1 MQTNFFSDESNKGRV
16 SQVARHQVRMGDG
29 EEGDGNQVKEETK
42 PDKIKN
48 SMVSL
53 TNHTGCKSASIII
66 FSSIILQ
73 FSAEYLRRVPLRQ
86 YRLWEGLGKRYETNV
101 TVLNE
106 AESKALIRLP
116 EGKYSDL
123 QLKAI
128 LRYRMISFFSGFGV
142 CHVHGLTRHC
152 LR

>member
-1 MQTNFFSDESNKGRV
+1 MKAIRDEYLKLPGIKFGWVTGKRATAIRWDRV
-16 SQVARHQVRMGDG
+16 
-29 EEGDGNQVKEETK
+29 
-42 PDKIKN
+42 KN

-53 TNHTGCKSASIII
+53 TNHTACKSAFTSLC
-66 FSSIILQ
+66 SSIILQ

-128 LRYRMISFFSGFGV
+128 LRLVDDFFI
-142 CHVHGLTRHC
+142 
-152 LR
+152 

>member
-1 MQTNFFSDESNKGRV
+1 MKAIRDEYLKLPG
-16 SQVARHQVRMGDG
+16 
-29 EEGDGNQVKEETK
+29 
-42 PDKIKN
+42 IKFGW
-48 SMVSL
+48 VTGKRATAIRSL
-53 TNHTGCKSASIII
+53 TGEHFNWTFLKLTKS

-73 FSAEYLRRVPLRQ
+73 FSKKYLRRVPLRQ
-86 YRLWEGLGKRYETNV
+86 YKLWEGLGKRYETNV

-128 LRYRMISFFSGFGV
+128 LRKYRQLPGV
-142 CHVHGLTRHC
+142 VSVRTDVDKRPNEIEHR
-152 LR
+152 

>member
-1 MQTNFFSDESNKGRV
+1 MKAIRDEYLKLPG
-16 SQVARHQVRMGDG
+16 
-29 EEGDGNQVKEETK
+29 
-42 PDKIKN
+42 IKFGW
-48 SMVSL
+48 VTGKRATAIRSL
-53 TNHTGCKSASIII
+53 TGEHFDWTFLKLTKS

-73 FSAEYLRRVPLRQ
+73 FSKKYLRRVPLRQ
-86 YRLWEGLGKRYETNV
+86 YKLWEGLGKRYETNV

-128 LRYRMISFFSGFGV
+128 LRKYRQLPGV
-142 CHVHGLTRHC
+142 VSVRTDVDKRPNEIEHR
-152 LR
+152 

>member
-1 MQTNFFSDESNKGRV
+1 M
-16 SQVARHQVRMGDG
+16 
-29 EEGDGNQVKEETK
+29 
-42 PDKIKN
+42 
-48 SMVSL
+48 
-53 TNHTGCKSASIII
+53 
-66 FSSIILQ
+66 
-73 FSAEYLRRVPLRQ
+73 PLRQ

-128 LRYRMISFFSGFGV
+128 LRWMISFFSGFGV
-142 CHVHGLTRHC
+142 CNVHGLS
-152 LR
+152 